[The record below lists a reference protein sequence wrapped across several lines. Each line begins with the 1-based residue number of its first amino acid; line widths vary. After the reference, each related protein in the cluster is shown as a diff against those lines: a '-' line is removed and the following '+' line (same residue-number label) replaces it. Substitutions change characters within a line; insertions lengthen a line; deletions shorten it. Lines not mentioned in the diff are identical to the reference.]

1 MNFDVE
7 SFYPSITKN
16 LFHEAINFAKDIVD
30 ISNTDFPIA
39 MHTRKTIVFNDD
51 IPWVRRSENK
61 ELHLSIGLYN
71 DAEV

>member
-16 LFHEAINFAKDIVD
+16 LFHEAINFDKDMVD
-30 ISNTDFPIA
+30 ISNTDLSA
-39 MHTRKTIVFNDD
+39 LHTRKTILFHDD

-61 ELHLSIGLYN
+61 EFHVSIGSMYQ
-71 DAEV
+71 